1 MGYIKGSF
9 KSLFIV
15 LVILTMFIPATAAGW
30 QRDRPVTP
38 YGDFCR
44 RCTRY
49 GVCPRML
56 SIKEAVE
63 ALEAYYGKKNL
74 KAVIRSTEGRFVIA
88 EILEDGRV
96 VDRIIFDRKTGRVRS
111 IY

>member
-1 MGYIKGSF
+1 MGYRREDF
-9 KSLFIV
+9 KLFFIV
-15 LVILTMFIPATAAGW
+15 LAILMVLVPATVAGW

-74 KAVIRSTEGRFVIA
+74 KAVIRSTGGRFVMA